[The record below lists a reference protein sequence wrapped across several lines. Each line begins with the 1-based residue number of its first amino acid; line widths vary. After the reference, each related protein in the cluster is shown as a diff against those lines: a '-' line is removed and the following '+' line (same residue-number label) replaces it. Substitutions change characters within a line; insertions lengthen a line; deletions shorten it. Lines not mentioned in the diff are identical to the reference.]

1 MSRIIPAVIALI
13 AISVMGCT
21 PSLPRWKQDAA
32 VILET
37 IRLGGADQAFPA
49 EYQSALDA
57 FRQGEALLQ
66 EDEVAGSDEYFRL
79 AWLKGT
85 LLEKSSA
92 LEKSRRAEKASRRT
106 REEQHK
112 QERQQT
118 IMEDQRRALLE
129 RRATAEIQ
137 SKLGKPRTQKE
148 RILPLP
154 TFHTVKRGETLP
166 QIAAQADVYNDYRLW
181 PLLYRSN
188 RDQISDPKHIL
199 PGQILRIKR
208 NFNRE
213 EMTEARHYAQEKPI

>member
-1 MSRIIPAVIALI
+1 MYRIIPAVIALI
-13 AISVMGCT
+13 AISLMGCT

-32 VILET
+32 VVLET
-37 IRLGGADQAFPA
+37 NRLEGADLAFSA
-49 EYQSALDA
+49 EYQSAPDA

-66 EDEVAGSDEYFRL
+66 EDKVADSDDYFRL

-85 LLEKSSA
+85 LLEKSFA
-92 LEKSRRAEKASRRT
+92 LEKMRRAEEKSRRT
-106 REEQHK
+106 RGDQ
-112 QERQQT
+112 QELKRQQT
-118 IMEDQRRALLE
+118 IMEEQRRALLE

-137 SKLGKPRTQKE
+137 SKLDKPKTQKE
-148 RILPLP
+148 RMLPLP
-154 TFHTVKRGETLP
+154 MFHTVKRGETLP

-188 RDQISDPKHIL
+188 RDQISDPKHIW